1 MENYKVELPTTNEER
16 IDVLDVF
23 LESAADLSH
32 SWFVKHAI
40 DNGINSVVELLPDG
54 SVDAVVD
61 GPHRDALKAVL
72 LTLRFFNRSNYE
84 LSSIRNVA
92 TIISEPE
99 LRVRQELISEYE
111 NTRKDL
117 NDYLD
122 SSPEVLLPELGDK
135 TKRDIFDTFLYG
147 RFAHSNPRKR
157 KIALQWEKSN
167 DYQHIEIMFLK
178 IVMHYIERTSLLGET
193 VKKILDEHVE

>member
-84 LSSIRNVA
+84 LTSIGNVT

-111 NTRKDL
+111 DTRKDL

-122 SSPEVLLPELGDK
+122 SSPEVLLPELGDN

-147 RFAHSNPRKR
+147 RFAHSNPCKR
-157 KIALQWEKSN
+157 KLALQWEKSN